1 MPRYATEKSKQN
13 LIPIRDSERAR
24 ELAKRSAEAKKR
36 KAQQREMLHQDIGDT
51 ITAEMAVPA
60 SIYEPLKKYGIR
72 INKKE
77 RIDKV
82 LFFRGLLKAI
92 KDGNIDTLL
101 KVAEFAG
108 FKDITKLELSGTID
122 NNLHVTIED
131 V

>member
-24 ELAKRSAEAKKR
+24 ELAKLGNDAKKR

-60 SIYEPLKKYGIR
+60 STYEPLKKYGIR

-108 FKDITKLELSGTID
+108 FKDIAKLELSGTID

>member
-1 MPRYATEKSKQN
+1 
-13 LIPIRDSERAR
+13 
-24 ELAKRSAEAKKR
+24 
-36 KAQQREMLHQDIGDT
+36 MLHQDIGDT

-108 FKDITKLELSGTID
+108 FKDVQKLELGGTID
-122 NNLHVTIED
+122 TILNVKISD
-131 V
+131 A

>member
-24 ELAKRSAEAKKR
+24 ELAKRGAEAKKR

-108 FKDITKLELSGTID
+108 FKDIAKLELSGTID
-122 NNLHVTIED
+122 NKLEVEIKG

>member
-13 LIPIRDSERAR
+13 LRPIRDSERAR
-24 ELAKRSAEAKKR
+24 ELAKLGNDAKKR

-51 ITAEMAVPA
+51 ITAEMTVPA

-108 FKDITKLELSGTID
+108 FKDVQKLELGGTID
-122 NNLHVTIED
+122 TILNVKISD
-131 V
+131 A

>member
-108 FKDITKLELSGTID
+108 FKDIAKLELSGTID

>member
-108 FKDITKLELSGTID
+108 FKDIAKLELSGTID
-122 NNLHVTIED
+122 NKLEVEIKG

>member
-51 ITAEMAVPA
+51 ITAEMTVPT

-108 FKDITKLELSGTID
+108 FKDIAKLELSGTID
-122 NNLHVTIED
+122 NKLEVEIKG